1 MKQLDNLDYDNLYG
15 GGVFPYVYV
24 IMHQNS
30 SKLLGIQK
38 FLYTIWHFFLH
49 DFFLHMW
56 HVHLGLQIFKP
67 NEYKKSTK
75 MAHFPC
81 TPFKKNYVIFKNII
95 KFV

>member
-38 FLYTIWHFFLH
+38 FLYTI
-49 DFFLHMW
+49 
-56 HVHLGLQIFKP
+56 
-67 NEYKKSTK
+67 
-75 MAHFPC
+75 
-81 TPFKKNYVIFKNII
+81 
-95 KFV
+95 